1 MRTTYDK
8 QHRADDQVLAVAL
21 ELSKASWKVAM
32 SDAQHN
38 PRIKNADAQQP
49 LERLEQVLTLIKDA
63 RARWT
68 LPEDVRVVVLYESG
82 QDGFW
87 IQRALAARGIET
99 LIIDPAS
106 LPVERKAR
114 RAKTDRLDARRLV
127 EALLGWLRGEQQR
140 FRVLRQP
147 SVAQEDSRHWGRER
161 EQLQREMQQHRDR
174 MVKLLVTQ
182 GCWEKLDRAFAQRLA
197 NGELCDWEGKPLG
210 ATLQARLQRELT
222 RWQQVRDQFRQL
234 EQEQAERFSAQQQAQ
249 LTQLVQL
256 RGVGPVSAQ
265 RLVLELFWRHFANAR
280 QLGACVGLVPQP
292 YDSGTMRKDQGI
304 SKQGNRRV
312 RALLVELAWM
322 WLRYQPNSALSC
334 WFASKVQGDSKRSR
348 RVAIVALARRLLIA
362 LWRYLERGVPPEG
375 SQLKAAA

>member
-197 NGELCDWEGKPLG
+197 NGELRDWEGKPLG

-222 RWQQVRDQFRQL
+222 RWQQARDQFRQL
-234 EQEQAERFSAQQQAQ
+234 EQERADRFSAQQQAQ

>member
-1 MRTTYDK
+1 MRTAYDE
-8 QHRADDQVLAVAL
+8 QHKADDRVLAVAL
-21 ELSKASWKVAM
+21 ELAKASWKVAL
-32 SDAQHN
+32 SDARHN

-49 LERLEQVLTLIKDA
+49 LARVEQVLALIEDA
-63 RARWT
+63 RVRWA
-68 LPEDVRVVVLYESG
+68 LPGDVRVVVLYESG

-87 IQRALAARGIET
+87 IQRALAVRGIET

-114 RAKTDRLDARRLV
+114 RAKTDRLDACRLV
-127 EALLGWLRGEQQR
+127 EALLGWLRGERQR

-147 SVAQEDSRHWGRER
+147 SVTQEDSRHWGRER

-174 MVKLLVTQ
+174 MVKLLTTQ

-197 NGELCDWEGKPLG
+197 NGELHDWEGKPLG
-210 ATLQARLQRELT
+210 ATLVARLQRELT
-222 RWQQVRDQFRQL
+222 RWQQARDQFRQL
-234 EQEQAERFSAQQQAQ
+234 EQESAARFSAPQQAQ

-312 RALLVELAWM
+312 RALLIELAWM
-322 WLRYQPNSALSC
+322 WLRHQPDSTLSR

-375 SQLKAAA
+375 SQLKAVA

>member
-49 LERLEQVLTLIKDA
+49 LERLEQVLTLIKDT

-280 QLGACVGLVPQP
+280 QLGASVGLVPQS

>member
-1 MRTTYDK
+1 MRTTYDE
-8 QHRADDQVLAVAL
+8 QHKSDDWVLAVAL
-21 ELSKASWKVAM
+21 ELSKASWKVAL
-32 SDAQHN
+32 SDARHN
-38 PRIKNADAQQP
+38 PRIKNADAPQP
-49 LERLEQVLTLIKDA
+49 QERLEQVLALIKDA
-63 RARWT
+63 RARWA
-68 LPEDVRVVVLYESG
+68 LPEAARLVVLYEAG

-87 IQRALAARGIET
+87 IQRALMARGIET
-99 LIIDPAS
+99 LVIDPAS

-114 RAKTDRLDARRLV
+114 RAKTDRLDACRLV
-127 EALLGWLRGEQQR
+127 EALLGWLRGERQR
-140 FRVLRQP
+140 FRVVRQP
-147 SVAQEDSRHWGRER
+147 SIAQEDSRHWGRER

-197 NGELCDWEGKPLG
+197 NGELRDWEGKPLG
-210 ATLQARLQRELT
+210 TSLQARLQRELT
-222 RWQQVRDQFRQL
+222 RWQQARDQFRQL
-234 EQEQAERFSAQQQAQ
+234 EQERVERFSAQQQAQ

-265 RLVLELFWRHFANAR
+265 RLVLELFWRHFSNAR

-375 SQLKAAA
+375 SQLKAVA

>member
-8 QHRADDQVLAVAL
+8 QHRADDRVLAVAL

-197 NGELCDWEGKPLG
+197 NGELRDWEGKPLG

-222 RWQQVRDQFRQL
+222 RWQQARDQFRQL

>member
-1 MRTTYDK
+1 MRTTYDE
-8 QHRADDQVLAVAL
+8 QHRADDRVLAVAL

-38 PRIKNADAQQP
+38 PRIKNADAPQP

-222 RWQQVRDQFRQL
+222 RWQQARDQFRQL

>member
-1 MRTTYDK
+1 MRTPYDK
-8 QHRADDQVLAVAL
+8 QHKADDQVLAVAL

-32 SDAQHN
+32 SDARHN

-49 LERLEQVLTLIKDA
+49 LERLEQVLALIKDA
-63 RARWT
+63 RARWA
-68 LPEDVRVVVLYESG
+68 LPEEVRLVVLYEAG

-87 IQRALAARGIET
+87 IQRALTARGIEA
-99 LIIDPAS
+99 LVIDPAS

-114 RAKTDRLDARRLV
+114 RAKTDRLDACRLL
-127 EALLGWLRGEQQR
+127 EALLGWLRGELQR

-182 GCWEKLDRAFAQRLA
+182 GCWEKLDRGFAQRLA
-197 NGELCDWEGKPLG
+197 NGELRDWEGKPLG
-210 ATLQARLQRELT
+210 ATLLVRLQRELT
-222 RWQQVRDQFRQL
+222 RWQQARDQLKQL
-234 EQEQAERFSAQQQAQ
+234 EQERAERFSVQQQAQ

-312 RALLVELAWM
+312 RALLIELAWM
-322 WLRYQPNSALSC
+322 WLRYQPDSALSC
-334 WFASKVQGDSKRSR
+334 WFSSKVQGDSKRSR

-375 SQLKAAA
+375 SQLKAVA

>member
-1 MRTTYDK
+1 MRTTYDE
-8 QHRADDQVLAVAL
+8 QHRADDRVLAVAL

-32 SDAQHN
+32 SDARHN
-38 PRIKNADAQQP
+38 PRTKNADAQQP
-49 LERLEQVLTLIKDA
+49 LARLEQVLALIEDA
-63 RARWT
+63 RVRWA
-68 LPEDVRVVVLYESG
+68 LPGDVRVVVLYESG

-114 RAKTDRLDARRLV
+114 RAKTDLLDARRLV
-127 EALLGWLRGEQQR
+127 EALLGWLRGERQR

-161 EQLQREMQQHRDR
+161 EQLRREMQQHRDR
-174 MVKLLVTQ
+174 MAKLLTTQ
-182 GCWEKLDRAFAQRLA
+182 GCWEKFDRAFARRLA
-197 NGELCDWEGKPLG
+197 NDELCDWEGKPLG
-210 ATLQARLQRELT
+210 ATLVARLQRELT
-222 RWQQVRDQFRQL
+222 RWEQARDQLKQL
-234 EQEQAERFSAQQQAQ
+234 EQERAERFSVQQQAQ

-312 RALLVELAWM
+312 RALLIELAWM

-348 RVAIVALARRLLIA
+348 RVAIVALARRLLID

>member
-1 MRTTYDK
+1 MRTTYDE
-8 QHRADDQVLAVAL
+8 QHKADDRVLAVAL

-32 SDAQHN
+32 SDARHH

-49 LERLEQVLTLIKDA
+49 LERLEQVLALIKDA
-63 RARWT
+63 RARWS

-87 IQRALAARGIET
+87 IQRALATRGIET
-99 LIIDPAS
+99 LVIDAAS

-114 RAKTDRLDARRLV
+114 RAKTDRLDACRLV
-127 EALLGWLRGEQQR
+127 EALLGWLRGERQR
-140 FRVLRQP
+140 FRVVRQP

-161 EQLQREMQQHRDR
+161 QQLQREMQQHRDR
-174 MVKLLVTQ
+174 MVKLLTTQ
-182 GCWEKLDRAFAQRLA
+182 GCWEKFDRGFAQRLA
-197 NGELCDWEGKPLG
+197 NGELRDWEGKPLG
-210 ATLQARLQRELT
+210 ATLQVRLQRELT
-222 RWQQVRDQFRQL
+222 RWQQARDQLKQL
-234 EQEQAERFSAQQQAQ
+234 EQERAERFSVQQQAQ

-312 RALLVELAWM
+312 RALLIELAWM
-322 WLRYQPNSALSC
+322 WLRYQPNSALSR

-362 LWRYLERGVPPEG
+362 LWRYLERGMPPEG

>member
-1 MRTTYDK
+1 
-8 QHRADDQVLAVAL
+8 
-21 ELSKASWKVAM
+21 
-32 SDAQHN
+32 
-38 PRIKNADAQQP
+38 
-49 LERLEQVLTLIKDA
+49 
-63 RARWT
+63 
-68 LPEDVRVVVLYESG
+68 
-82 QDGFW
+82 
-87 IQRALAARGIET
+87 
-99 LIIDPAS
+99 
-106 LPVERKAR
+106 
-114 RAKTDRLDARRLV
+114 
-127 EALLGWLRGEQQR
+127 
-140 FRVLRQP
+140 
-147 SVAQEDSRHWGRER
+147 
-161 EQLQREMQQHRDR
+161 MQQHRDR
-174 MVKLLVTQ
+174 MVKLLTTQ
-182 GCWEKLDRAFAQRLA
+182 GCWEKLDRAFTQRLA
-197 NGELCDWEGKPLG
+197 NGELRDWEGKPLG
-210 ATLQARLQRELT
+210 ATLLVRLQRELT
-222 RWQQVRDQFRQL
+222 RWQQARDQFKQL
-234 EQEQAERFSAQQQAQ
+234 EQERAERFSAQQQAQ

-375 SQLKAAA
+375 SQLKAVA

>member
-8 QHRADDQVLAVAL
+8 QHKADDQILAVAL

-32 SDAQHN
+32 SDAWHN

-49 LERLEQVLTLIKDA
+49 LKRLEQVLALIKDA
-63 RARWT
+63 RARWA
-68 LPEDVRVVVLYESG
+68 LPEEVRLVVLYEAG

-87 IQRALAARGIET
+87 IQRALTARGIEA
-99 LIIDPAS
+99 LVIDPAS

-114 RAKTDRLDARRLV
+114 RAKTDRLDACRLV
-127 EALLGWLRGEQQR
+127 EALLGWLRGELQR

-182 GCWEKLDRAFAQRLA
+182 GCWEKLDRGFAQRLA
-197 NGELCDWEGKPLG
+197 NGELRDWEGKPLG
-210 ATLQARLQRELT
+210 ATLLVRLQRELT
-222 RWQQVRDQFRQL
+222 RWQQARDQLKQL
-234 EQEQAERFSAQQQAQ
+234 EQERAERFSVQQQAQ

-312 RALLVELAWM
+312 RALLIELAWM
-322 WLRYQPNSALSC
+322 WLRYQPDSALSC
-334 WFASKVQGDSKRSR
+334 WFSSKVQGDSKRSR

-362 LWRYLERGVPPEG
+362 LWRYLERGVLPEG

>member
-1 MRTTYDK
+1 MRTTYDE
-8 QHRADDQVLAVAL
+8 QHKADDQVLAVAL

-32 SDAQHN
+32 SDARHN

-49 LERLEQVLTLIKDA
+49 LERLEQVLALIKDA
-63 RARWT
+63 RARWA

-87 IQRALAARGIET
+87 IQRALAARDIET
-99 LIIDPAS
+99 LIIDAAS

-127 EALLGWLRGEQQR
+127 EALLGWLRGERQR

-147 SVAQEDSRHWGRER
+147 SVTQEDSRHWGRER

-182 GCWEKLDRAFAQRLA
+182 GCWEKLDRGFAQRLA
-197 NGELCDWEGKPLG
+197 NGELRDWEGRPLG
-210 ATLQARLQRELT
+210 ATLKARLQRELT

-322 WLRYQPNSALSC
+322 WLRYQPDSALSC

-362 LWRYLERGVPPEG
+362 LWRYLERGVLPEG

>member
-1 MRTTYDK
+1 MRTAYDE
-8 QHRADDQVLAVAL
+8 QHRADERVLAVAL
-21 ELSKASWKVAM
+21 ELSKASWKVAL
-32 SDAQHN
+32 SDARHN
-38 PRIKNADAQQP
+38 PRIKNADALQP
-49 LERLEQVLTLIKDA
+49 LERLEQVLVLIKDA
-63 RARWT
+63 RARWS

-87 IQRALAARGIET
+87 IQRALAARALET
-99 LIIDPAS
+99 LVIDAAS

-114 RAKTDRLDARRLV
+114 RAKTDRLDACRLV
-127 EALLGWLRGEQQR
+127 EALLGWLRGERQR
-140 FRVLRQP
+140 FRVVRQP
-147 SVAQEDSRHWGRER
+147 NVAQEDSRHWGRER
-161 EQLQREMQQHRDR
+161 EQLQREIQQHRDR

-182 GCWEKLDRAFAQRLA
+182 GCWEKLDRGFAQRLA
-197 NGELCDWEGKPLG
+197 NGELRDWEGKPLG

-222 RWQQVRDQFRQL
+222 RWQQARDQFRQL
-234 EQEQAERFSAQQQAQ
+234 EQERADRFSAQQQAQ

-256 RGVGPVSAQ
+256 RGVGPVSGQ

-312 RALLVELAWM
+312 RALLIELAWM

-362 LWRYLERGVPPEG
+362 LWRYLERGIAPEG
-375 SQLKAAA
+375 SQLKAAT

>member
-222 RWQQVRDQFRQL
+222 RWQQARDQFRQL

>member
-197 NGELCDWEGKPLG
+197 NGELRDWEGKPLG

-222 RWQQVRDQFRQL
+222 RWQQARDQFRQL